1 MPEPFALTLA
11 LLKEIVVDPAELA
24 KGAQILDG
32 NGLLNLSRFEN
43 RLFAEAKGSG
53 AAPYKVQLTFGEK
66 PPEVKARCSCMA
78 ARSRPYCKH
87 ACALLTAW
95 VKSPKGFVTS
105 EGPPAGAPGEAKK
118 KSVKKGKAETEDL
131 LRKGVEQAGLFVRE
145 LASTGVASISAGRL
159 EQIRALAE
167 QLRANRLRRLSAKTL
182 ELAEVLARDD
192 QLNAREFMD
201 LVADV
206 LLTVR
211 KLEKHLAGEA
221 LEDKHVEE
229 LIGKTWTKK
238 DRQPIAGLDLICY
251 AHSHSETADNFIVR
265 ENLFIDAATGR
276 HYSQKQIL
284 PAFLSKRTP
293 AIPDYMCRRL
303 RDAHGSTYPG
313 YPPLRLDFDGAPD
326 TSVVTHEVLV
336 SLLQRALPNVDA
348 ALAAFQEHRKDVFAP
363 DAACLMIA
371 GDAILAQGD
380 SRFLLDGAGRALM
393 LRPSTSL
400 DFELLDSLEGAK
412 LRALLGRLEHRRSRC
427 EFTPT
432 ATIVEFKGQ
441 LVLKPLRAGFSDIAP
456 GAGETSS
463 LAEIRDEL
471 ADAFVAG
478 LASLTPRLA
487 DPVGAR
493 LTELGLEKP
502 AALLAA
508 AAQKGDAA
516 EKLDDVVKIY
526 SVLGI
531 AELRMAGAQEFSR
544 EGLVE
549 VPTHPSLVVKKPD
562 RWHDLA
568 QVMSERMLGH
578 MNQFEAALHAAHHF
592 ADLPNERLLVEIWP
606 TWADGSL
613 TTYLVHKLGQ
623 AGEAAIPAA
632 QDALSGRYGNT
643 AALTAIRLLQRI
655 GGDKAKD
662 ALASAAQLKLARK
675 TESPAPQY
683 PGEFVDTGSVIAF
696 AAFEAL
702 EALDPRH
709 VLLGNLRN
717 ARTGLEELLLKTA
730 DPQKDARER
739 VVLECGRL
747 GLRAAIPTLRRIS
760 EDDKSAEVRE
770 AATRAL
776 GHLCDNKLVERWLLA
791 LERANAT
798 DRRSRAATE
807 ALGASGDSRGALAML
822 GILENGDAPELVGI
836 AAGRL
841 PACVA
846 PSFIEVFE
854 RKPELAKRQANLS
867 IMHQLNFKV
876 VAPILTKRL
885 EAAREMPDYA
895 ARAALYLKLA
905 GAFFNTLDKALA
917 TVIVCDAT
925 RLTDKD
931 GKAVLRSAQRIL
943 DPPKKRPR

>member
-32 NGLLNLSRFEN
+32 DGLLNLSRFEN

-145 LASTGVASISAGRL
+145 LASTGVASISSGRL
-159 EQIRALAE
+159 EQIRVLAE
-167 QLRANRLRRLSAKTL
+167 QLRANRLRRLSAKML
-182 ELAEVLARDD
+182 ELAECLGRGD

-229 LIGKTWTKK
+229 LIGRTWTKK
-238 DRQPIAGLDLICY
+238 DRQPIAGLDLIGY
-251 AHSHSETADNFIVR
+251 AYSQSETADNFIVR
-265 ENLFIDAATGR
+265 ENLFIDAATGL

-284 PAFLSKRTP
+284 PAFLAKRTP
-293 AIPDYMCRRL
+293 PIADNTGRRL
-303 RDAHGSTYPG
+303 KDAQGSTYPG
-313 YPPLRLDFDGAPD
+313 YSPIRLDLESAPTMEPPD
-326 TSVVTHEVLV
+326 HAALA
-336 SLLQRALPNVDA
+336 SLLQRALPGVDA
-348 ALAAFQEHRKDVFAP
+348 ALDAFQEHRKDVFAP
-363 DAACLMIA
+363 DAACVLIA

-380 SRFLLDGAGRALM
+380 ARFLLDGSGHALM

-400 DFELLDSLEGAK
+400 DFELLDALEGVR
-412 LRALLGRLEHRRSRC
+412 LRALLGRVEHRRSRC
-427 EFTPT
+427 ELTPT
-432 ATIVEFKGQ
+432 AAIVERQGE
-441 LVLKPLRAGFSDIAP
+441 LALKPLRAGFNEVAA
-456 GAGETSS
+456 GVGETTS
-463 LAEIRDEL
+463 LSEIRGEL

-478 LASLTPRLA
+478 LASLTPRVA
-487 DPVGAR
+487 EPISAR
-493 LTELGLEKP
+493 LKELGLEKP
-502 AALLAA
+502 GALLAA

-531 AELRMAGAQEFSR
+531 AALRMASAQEFSR
-544 EGLVE
+544 EALAG
-549 VPTHPSLVVKKPD
+549 VPTHPSLVVKTPE
-562 RWHDLA
+562 RWHDLG

-592 ADLPNERLLVEIWP
+592 AVLPSERLLVEIWP

-613 TTYLVHKLGQ
+613 TTYLVHKLEQ
-623 AGEAAIPAA
+623 AGEKAVPAA

-655 GGDKAKD
+655 GGDKAKE
-662 ALASAAQLKLARK
+662 ALASAAQLRLARK
-675 TESPAPQY
+675 AESPAPQY
-683 PGEFVDTGSVIAF
+683 PGELVAAGSVIAF

-709 VLLGNLRN
+709 ALLGNLRN

-730 DPQKDARER
+730 DPQKDAREHA
-739 VVLECGRL
+739 VLECGRL
-747 GLRAAIPTLRRIS
+747 GLRAAIPTLRRVS
-760 EDDKSAEVRE
+760 EDDKSAEVRD

-798 DRRSRAATE
+798 DRLRRAAAE

-846 PSFIEVFE
+846 PSFIDVFE

-917 TVIVCDAT
+917 TVIVCDAAK
-925 RLTDKD
+925 LTDKD
-931 GKAVLRSAQRIL
+931 GKAVVRSAQRIL
-943 DPPKKRPR
+943 DPPKKKPR